1 MSGRSRAP
9 FLLAG
14 VLCAALLPPPPLP
27 GAAPAPAGR
36 LEVTW
41 VPAQVRQGD
50 VLLLRVRAPAPLASL
65 AARFAGRGVGFWPEG
80 RGDAGAGAAYAGLAG
95 VDVEDP
101 AGPTPAAVEA
111 QAAAGEVLEAQAV
124 IPVARAPFPTQRLTV
139 PRPFVELDAAT
150 LARVQRERQRMEG
163 ALGKPTPRRLW
174 AGPFRPPLESPPA
187 ATGFGAR
194 RIINGE
200 ARAPHSGAD
209 YAAPAGTPV
218 LAAQAGEVALAEDQ
232 FFAGRAVVIAH
243 GLGLFTMYFHLEEL
257 RVREGDAVRAG
268 QVIGTVGASG
278 RATGAHLHWGA
289 RLGGAR
295 IDPVG
300 LLRVSQQ

>member
-1 MSGRSRAP
+1 VA
-9 FLLAG
+9 
-14 VLCAALLPPPPLP
+14 
-27 GAAPAPAGR
+27 
-36 LEVTW
+36 W

-50 VLLLRVRAPAPLASL
+50 VFVLRVRAPAPLASL

-80 RGDAGAGAAYAGLAG
+80 RGEAGAGAAYAGLAG

-101 AGPTPAAVEA
+101 AGSTPAVVEA
-111 QAAAGEVLEAQAV
+111 RTAAGEVLEAQAV
-124 IPVARAPFPTQRLTV
+124 IPVVRAPFPTQRLTV
-139 PRPFVELDAAT
+139 ARPFVELDAAT
-150 LARVQRERQRMEG
+150 LARVQQERQRMEG
-163 ALGKPTPRRLW
+163 ALGTLTLHRLW
-174 AGPFRPPLESPPA
+174 AGPFRPPLENPPA
-187 ATGFGAR
+187 PAGFGAR

-200 ARAPHSGAD
+200 PRAPHTGAD

-218 LAAQAGEVALAEDQ
+218 LAAQAGGVVLVEEQ
-232 FFAGRAVVIAH
+232 FFAGRAVVIDH
-243 GLGLFTMYFHLEEL
+243 GLGLFTMYFHLQEV

-268 QVIGTVGASG
+268 QAIGTVGASG

-295 IDPVG
+295 IDPTA